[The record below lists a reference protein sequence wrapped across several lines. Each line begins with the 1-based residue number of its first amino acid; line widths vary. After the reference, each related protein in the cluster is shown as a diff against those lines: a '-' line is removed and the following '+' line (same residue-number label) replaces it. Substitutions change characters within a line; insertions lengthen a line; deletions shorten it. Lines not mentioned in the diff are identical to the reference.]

1 MEGVTQQIR
10 ESGGTGE
17 GFSGKGYLDQIRI
30 LEKDPDSSSGHG
42 LEAGGRWRRE
52 SQTRSVGGLM

>member
-10 ESGGTGE
+10 ESGGTSE
-17 GFSGKGYLDQIRI
+17 GFSGKGYLDQTRI
-30 LEKDPDSSSGHG
+30 LQKDPDSSSGHG
-42 LEAGGRWRRE
+42 FEAGGRWRRE